1 LCRYDGRRIFVVSP
15 NTARLVCDPLGVPGL
30 ASTDKTATHHGNA
43 AEEIAAKLGSL
54 TLREREVLELMQV
67 GITNAEIAG
76 HLFIA
81 AGTVRKHLENA
92 FLKLGVHTRT
102 QAAALMNAARE
113 LPAIAV
119 PEDRPRELPRYL
131 TNFIGRQREVSQLK
145 DLLHGTRL
153 LTLTGAGG
161 VGKTRLALH
170 VAEDLATHAD
180 VAAWFV
186 DLASVG
192 DPSLVRNAVASALG
206 LREQPG
212 YDPRDTL
219 IHFLRTRRMVLVLDN
234 CEHVLGECAEL
245 GNTLLHACPEL
256 RILATSR
263 QPLGIAGEAVYPVP
277 SLSVPDA
284 DRLPAI
290 EELIGWEAVR
300 LLVERAR
307 AVQPGFRLTHSNAP
321 LVVQTCRR
329 LDGIPL
335 AIELTA
341 ALVRTRPLELIVAG
355 LSDRFRTVVSGNT
368 TAVPRHQTLRATVE
382 WSHDLLSDHERA
394 LLRRLSVFLGSFSA
408 EAVDVVCAGDYG
420 EAGVVDLLARLVDKS
435 LVILDSDGLGG
446 RYRLLETVRDYG
458 RERLADSGD
467 ADAVRS
473 RHRDWYLGLV
483 ERAGPHLFGG
493 AQQADWLSRLDA
505 ELDNLRAALEWS
517 QLDPRAPDTP
527 LRLAVGLWRFWEIR
541 GYLAEGRKWL
551 EPALAETR
559 GAVSELRANG
569 LTGAGILAFMQ
580 GDHAAAFAFH
590 EESLALHRQLGN
602 AWSVAY
608 ALSNLGNVALEL
620 SDYKRA
626 RACHEEAARLHEMLG
641 NDLEEAGT
649 SLHLAEI
656 LDRQG
661 EQDKGSAMFEAS
673 LATIERLID
682 RSADAGERAFV
693 TWTFGYALSMYASA
707 VLRRHDLAFARQL
720 ALHALFV
727 YREVGDAR
735 EGARVLALL
744 ADIADAQGDPG
755 AATAL
760 LLEALATRHGTG
772 DRPGIAATLERLASV
787 FAPIDVERAGRMLGA
802 AAALRGQM
810 GTPLPTRDRA
820 MHDEVRSTLLRALGR
835 RRLEAALETGR
846 LQTLTEVV
854 ADASAIA
861 DQEPEANGP
870 LALR

>member
-1 LCRYDGRRIFVVSP
+1 MGY
-15 NTARLVCDPLGVPGL
+15 PGL
-30 ASTDKTATHHGNA
+30 ASTDKTARRDGNA
-43 AEEIAAKLGSL
+43 PDEIAAKLGSL
-54 TLREREVLELMQV
+54 TPREREVLELMQV

-76 HLFIA
+76 HLFISG
-81 AGTVRKHLENA
+81 GTVRKHLENA

-102 QAAALMNAARE
+102 QAAALLNAARD
-113 LPAIAV
+113 LPAIPV
-119 PEDRPRELPRYL
+119 PEDRPKDLPRYL
-131 TNFIGRQREVSQLK
+131 TNFVGRQRELGQLK
-145 DLLHGTRL
+145 ALLRGTRL
-153 LTLTGAGG
+153 LTLTGTGG

-170 VAEDLATHAD
+170 LAEDLTAEAGFG
-180 VAAWFV
+180 AWFV
-186 DLASVG
+186 DLAGVA
-192 DPSLVRNAVASALG
+192 DPSLVSNAVASALG
-206 LREQPG
+206 VREQPG
-212 YDPRDTL
+212 YDPHDTL
-219 IHFLRTRRMVLVLDN
+219 IHFLRPRHLLLLLDN
-234 CEHVLGECAEL
+234 CEHVLRECAEL
-245 GNTLLHACPEL
+245 GNTLLHACPKL
-256 RILATSR
+256 QILATSR
-263 QPLGIAGEAVYPVP
+263 QPLGIDGETVYPVP
-277 SLSVPDA
+277 SLSLPDA
-284 DRLPAI
+284 DRLLAI

-300 LLVERAR
+300 LLVERAT
-307 AVQPGFRLTHSNAP
+307 AVQPAFRLTHSNAP
-321 LVVQTCRR
+321 LVVQICRR

-341 ALVRTRPLELIVAG
+341 ALVRTRPLELIAAG
-355 LSDRFRTVVSGNT
+355 LDDRFRMVVSGST
-368 TAVPRHQTLRATVE
+368 TAVPRQQTLRATVE

-394 LLRRLSVFLGSFSA
+394 LLRRLSVFVGSFSA
-408 EAVDVVCAGDYG
+408 EAADAVCAGEYG
-420 EAGVVDLLARLVDKS
+420 EASVADLLAQLVDKS

-467 ADAVRS
+467 ADAARS
-473 RHRDWYLGLV
+473 RHRDWYLRLV

-551 EPALAETR
+551 EPALAQTR
-559 GAVSELRANG
+559 GAASELRANG

-590 EESLALHRQLGN
+590 EESLAVHRQIGN
-602 AWSVAY
+602 ARSVAY

-620 SDYKRA
+620 SDYARA
-626 RACHEEAARLHEMLG
+626 RACHEEAATLHEMLG
-641 NDLEEAGT
+641 NDLEKAGT

-661 EQDKGSAMFEAS
+661 EHDNGSALFEAS
-673 LATIERLID
+673 LTTIERLID

-693 TWTFGYALSMYASA
+693 TWVFGYALSMYASA
-707 VLRRHDLAFARQL
+707 ALRRHDLALARQL
-720 ALHALFV
+720 ALRALFV

-772 DRPGIAATLERLASV
+772 DRPGIAATLERLARV
-787 FAPIDVERAGRMLGA
+787 VAPIDLERAGRLLGA
-802 AAALRGQM
+802 AEALRGQM
-810 GTPLPTRDRA
+810 GTPLPTRERA
-820 MHDEVRSTLLRALGR
+820 IHDEVRSTLLRALGR

-846 LQTLTEVV
+846 IQTLTEVV

-861 DQEPEANGP
+861 DQEPEAIGP